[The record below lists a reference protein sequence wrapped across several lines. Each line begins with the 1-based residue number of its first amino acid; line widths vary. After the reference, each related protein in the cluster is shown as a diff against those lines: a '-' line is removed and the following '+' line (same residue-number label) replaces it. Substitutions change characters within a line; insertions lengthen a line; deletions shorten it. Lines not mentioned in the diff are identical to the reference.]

1 MNASL
6 QPIPLNHV
14 RLNDQF
20 WSKFER
26 LVREVVIPYQYE
38 ALHDRVADAEPSYA
52 IHNFRVA
59 AGREVGDFGG
69 MVFQDSDV
77 AKWLEAVGYSL
88 LTHPDAELERA
99 ADEVIDLVAE
109 AQQPDGYINTY
120 FTIKEPNKRWTN
132 LGECHELYCAGHLI
146 EAAVSYYQATG
157 KTKLLDV
164 MSRFADYIGEVFGSG
179 EGQLQGY
186 DGHQEI
192 ELALVKLY
200 KATGKKQYIELSR
213 FFIEQRG
220 QQPNFLE
227 QEYEQLNH
235 ISFWNGIKFKQDL
248 RYHQAHLPVREQLGA
263 VGHSVRAMYMYT
275 AMANL
280 AEHTGDQSLY
290 EACVRLWNNTVHK
303 QMYITGGIGSNHE
316 REAFSCDYELPNDTV
331 YAETCASIGLVF
343 FAHSMLQVEARGEYA
358 DVMERALYNT
368 IIAGM
373 SQDGK
378 HYFYVNPLEVWPQ
391 ACEHNPGKFHVKP
404 VRQKWYGCACC
415 PPNVA
420 RLLASLGQYIYST
433 SSDTLYT
440 HLYIGGEAEAN
451 VGGSD
456 IRIVQQTEYPRNG
469 LVKLQLTLKQD
480 KSFTVALRMPG
491 WCSQSTL
498 SVNGQSLAVEGLIVD
513 GYVRVNRIWQDG
525 DQIEFTMDM
534 SIQLMYAHPQVR
546 ANAGKLAIQR
556 GPFVYA
562 LEEIDN
568 GAPIQSLRISQ
579 QAILTERYDPEL
591 LGGCVVIE
599 GEAYRDDE
607 EAWGNDLYKP
617 VPKSVNKVSFKA
629 IPYYLW
635 GNRGQG
641 DMAVWIHAQ

>member
-1 MNASL
+1 VNSKL
-6 QPIPLNHV
+6 QLVPLKNV
-14 RLNDQF
+14 RLNDPF
-20 WSKFER
+20 WSRFEQ
-26 LVREVVIPYQYE
+26 LVREVVIPYQYD
-38 ALHDRVADAEPSYA
+38 ALHDLVPDAEPSYA
-52 IHNFRVA
+52 IQNFRIA
-59 AGREVGDFGG
+59 AGREKGEFGG
-69 MVFQDSDV
+69 MVFQDSDL

-88 LTHPDAELERA
+88 TTHPDPELERA

-120 FTIKEPNKRWTN
+120 FTIKAPNKRWTN
-132 LGECHELYCAGHLI
+132 LTECHELYCAGHMI

-157 KTKLLDV
+157 KRKLLDV
-164 MSRFADYIGEVFGSG
+164 MSRFADYIAEVFGPG
-179 EGQLQGY
+179 EGQLRGY

-200 KATGKKQYIELSR
+200 RVTGNEKYIELSR
-213 FFIEQRG
+213 YFIEERG
-220 QQPNFLE
+220 QQPNFME

-235 ISFWNGIKFKQDL
+235 ISFWNGNKFNLDL
-248 RYHQAHLPVREQLGA
+248 KYHQAHLPVREQQEA
-263 VGHSVRAMYMYT
+263 VGHSVRAVYMYT

-280 AEHTGDQSLY
+280 AEYTGDASLY
-290 EACVRLWNNTVHK
+290 AACVRLWNNTVHK

-343 FAHSMLQVEARGEYA
+343 FAHSMLQIEAKGEYA
-358 DVMERALYNT
+358 DVLERALYNT

-391 ACEHNPGKFHVKP
+391 ACEHNPGKHHVKP

-420 RLLASLGQYIYST
+420 RLLASLGQYIYTT
-433 SSDTLYT
+433 SNDTVYT
-440 HLYIGGEAEAN
+440 HLYIGGEADVN
-451 VGGSD
+451 VDGSD
-456 IRIVQQTEYPRNG
+456 IRIVQQTEYPWNG
-469 LVKLQLTLKQD
+469 LVKLQLSLKQE
-480 KSFTVALRMPG
+480 KAFTLALRIPG
-491 WCSQSTL
+491 WCNRSML
-498 SVNGQSLAVEGLIVD
+498 SVNGKSLAVEGLTVD
-513 GYVRVNRIWQDG
+513 GYIRINRTWQDG
-525 DQIEFTMDM
+525 DQIEFVMDM
-534 SIQLMYAHPQVR
+534 VIQKMFAHPQVR

-568 GAPIQSLRISQ
+568 GAPINSLSIDENT
-579 QAILTERYDPEL
+579 ILTERYDPDL

-599 GEAYRDDE
+599 GEAFRDDAT
-607 EAWGNDLYKP
+607 AWGEDLYKP
-617 VPKSVNKVSFKA
+617 NPKVKQTIHFKA

-641 DMAVWIHAQ
+641 DMAVWIRAK